1 MKTKIA
7 LLWAMVAG
15 VMLMS
20 ACVGI
25 EHLGVL
31 DESIPEEQQCL
42 LEVRN
47 NMRVVLFNNQPVDWY
62 PGSLTKDK
70 ITIYV
75 PPGDNTFVVT
85 YVVTTTWGDGY
96 TTNRTVSKTVGAEFL
111 PGHSYRIYMQSI
123 WLFFVTIRNVKIKD
137 VTPKEK

>member
-7 LLWAMVAG
+7 LWAMAASI
-15 VMLMS
+15 MLMS
-20 ACVGI
+20 ACVGV

-31 DESIPEEQQCL
+31 DESIPEEQQCF

-62 PGSLTKDK
+62 PSALTSDK
-70 ITIYV
+70 VTIYV

-85 YVVTTTWGDGY
+85 YVISNTWGGMTTY
-96 TTNRTVSKTVGAEFL
+96 TTISKTVGMNFV
-111 PGHSYRIYMQSI
+111 PGHSYRIYMQKI
-123 WLFFVTIRNVKIKD
+123 WLLLVTIRNVKIKE
-137 VTPKEK
+137 VPAK

>member
-1 MKTKIA
+1 MKTKIV
-7 LLWAMVAG
+7 LWAIVAG

-20 ACVGI
+20 ACVGV

-31 DESIPEEQQCL
+31 DESIPEEQQCF

-47 NMRVVLFNNQPVDWY
+47 NLRVVLYNNQPVDWY
-62 PGSLTKDK
+62 PSGITKDK
-70 ITIYV
+70 VTIYV
-75 PPGDNTFVVT
+75 PPGDSTFLVT
-85 YVVTTTWGDGY
+85 YVVTNTAADGY
-96 TTNRTVSKTVGAEFL
+96 TTSRTVSKAVDMKFQ

-137 VTPKEK
+137 VTPKSK